1 VISPDSIVIH
11 RIDLACFTEPSVF
24 WYFWRMKHWMR
35 GVIWIGLV
43 IIILVQSVQ
52 AQPMPPTTTIPGA
65 SDPQGIREGRFIGVL
80 IGTAAFYTITLLM
93 LRKQW
98 YKKKVPFH
106 SFNDNREWLQMDK
119 VGHAATAYCMSRG
132 GYELMRWSGV
142 NEQASILTGGLLALL
157 FQTTL
162 EVYDGHSEGWGF
174 SKGDMVANIAGTALF
189 VGQQYGGGQQVVSLK
204 YGFRKTIFPPYR
216 PNVLGRTTGVQM
228 LKDYNG
234 QQYWLSLNLASV
246 LPVGPSFPRWLNLDF
261 GYSGSGMIGGH
272 DNPPVFDKDGKEV
285 KFERYRQFFISPDA
299 DLSRI
304 GTFNPSLQ
312 RFIGTAQ
319 FFKIPAPSLEFNRVN
334 GLRFHPF
341 LVPKE

>member
-1 VISPDSIVIH
+1 
-11 RIDLACFTEPSVF
+11 
-24 WYFWRMKHWMR
+24 MKDPIR
-35 GVIWIGLV
+35 RIGL
-43 IIILVQSVQ
+43 LFLYCLLLSQSIQ
-52 AQPMPPTTTIPGA
+52 AQPLPIAPAMP
-65 SDPQGIREGRFIGVL
+65 DPSGINQGRFIGVL
-80 IGTAAFYTITLLM
+80 VGTAAFYTITLLM

-106 SFNDNREWLQMDK
+106 TFNDNGEWLQMDK

-142 NEQASILTGGLLALL
+142 DERASILTGGLLALL

-162 EVYDGHSEGWGF
+162 EVYDGHAEGWGF
-174 SKGDMVANIAGTALF
+174 SKGDMLANVAGTALF
-189 VGQQYGGGQQVVSLK
+189 MGQQFGPGQQVVSMK

-216 PNVLGRTTGVQM
+216 PNLLGKTTGQQL

-234 QQYWLSLNLASV
+234 QQYWLSVNLASV
-246 LPVGPSFPRWLNLDF
+246 LPVGPSFPRWLNLDL

-272 DNPPVFDKDGKEV
+272 ENPVTFDTDGNEV
-285 KFERYRQFFISPDA
+285 KFTRYRQFFISPDA

-304 GTFNPSLQ
+304 GTFSPSLQ

-319 FFKIPAPSLEFNRVN
+319 FFKIPAPSLEFNRVK
-334 GLRFHPF
+334 GIRFHP
-341 LVPKE
+341 LILPKE

>member
-1 VISPDSIVIH
+1 MIDRIRTVGLLVLCILLLNQSIQGQTTPIMPAAPD
-11 RIDLACFTEPSVF
+11 PS
-24 WYFWRMKHWMR
+24 
-35 GVIWIGLV
+35 
-43 IIILVQSVQ
+43 
-52 AQPMPPTTTIPGA
+52 
-65 SDPQGIREGRFIGVL
+65 GINQGRFIGVVL
-80 IGTAAFYTITLLM
+80 GTAAFYTITLLM

-106 SFNDNREWLQMDK
+106 SFNDNAEWLQMDK

-142 NEQASILTGGLLALL
+142 DERASILTGGLLALL

-174 SKGDMVANIAGTALF
+174 SKGDMLANVAGTALF
-189 VGQQYGGGQQVVSLK
+189 VGQQFGPGQQVVSLK

-216 PNVLGRTTGVQM
+216 PNVLGKATSVQM

-234 QQYWLSLNLASV
+234 QQYWLSVNLASV

-272 DNPPVFDKDGKEV
+272 ENPPVFDQNGKEV
-285 KFERYRQFFISPDA
+285 KFDRYRQFFISPDA

-304 GTFNPSLQ
+304 NAFSPSLQ

-334 GLRFHPF
+334 GLRFHP
-341 LVPKE
+341 LILPKE

>member
-1 VISPDSIVIH
+1 MNHPFRTFVW
-11 RIDLACFTEPSVF
+11 LCLGTLLL
-24 WYFWRMKHWMR
+24 
-35 GVIWIGLV
+35 G
-43 IIILVQSVQ
+43 QSVR
-52 AQPMPPTTTIPGA
+52 AQPLPVASPGPEPT
-65 SDPQGIREGRFIGVL
+65 GIRQGRFIGVL
-80 IGTAAFYTITLLM
+80 VGTAAFYTITLLM
-93 LRKQW
+93 LKKQW

-132 GYELMRWSGV
+132 GYELMRWSGI
-142 NEQASILTGGLLALL
+142 NEQTSILTGGLLALL

-174 SKGDMVANIAGTALF
+174 SKGDMLANAAGTALF
-189 VGQQYGGGQQVVSLK
+189 MGQQYSAGQQVVSLK
-204 YGFRKTIFPPYR
+204 YGFRKTIFPPFR
-216 PNVLGRTTGVQM
+216 PTVLGKTTGVQM

-234 QQYWLSLNLASV
+234 QQYWLSVNLASV
-246 LPVGPSFPRWLNLDF
+246 LPVGPSFPRWLNIDV

-272 DNPPVFDKDGKEV
+272 ENPPLSDSEGRPI

-304 GTFNPSLQ
+304 NAFSPSLQ

-341 LVPKE
+341 LLPKE

>member
-1 VISPDSIVIH
+1 MIDRIRTVGLLVLCILLLSQSI
-11 RIDLACFTEPSVF
+11 
-24 WYFWRMKHWMR
+24 
-35 GVIWIGLV
+35 
-43 IIILVQSVQ
+43 Q
-52 AQPMPPTTTIPGA
+52 AQTTPILPVA
-65 SDPQGIREGRFIGVL
+65 PDPSGINQGRFIGVVL
-80 IGTAAFYTITLLM
+80 GTAAFYTITLLM

-106 SFNDNREWLQMDK
+106 SFNDNAEWLQMDK

-142 NEQASILTGGLLALL
+142 DERASILTGGLLALL

-174 SKGDMVANIAGTALF
+174 SKGDMFANVAGTALF
-189 VGQQYGGGQQVVSLK
+189 VGQQFGPGQQVVSLK

-216 PNVLGRTTGVQM
+216 PNVLGKTTSVQM
-228 LKDYNG
+228 LKDYNA
-234 QQYWLSLNLASV
+234 QQYWLSVNLASV
-246 LPVGPSFPRWLNLDF
+246 LPVGPSFPRWLNLDL

-272 DNPPVFDKDGKEV
+272 ENPPVFDQDGKEV
-285 KFERYRQFFISPDA
+285 NFDRYRQFFISPDA

-304 GTFNPSLQ
+304 NTFSPSLQ

-319 FFKIPAPSLEFNRVN
+319 FFKIPAPSLEFNRVK
-334 GLRFHPF
+334 GLRVHP
-341 LVPKE
+341 LILPKE

>member
-1 VISPDSIVIH
+1 MLSQ
-11 RIDLACFTEPSVF
+11 A
-24 WYFWRMKHWMR
+24 
-35 GVIWIGLV
+35 G
-43 IIILVQSVQ
+43 Q
-52 AQPMPPTTTIPGA
+52 AQPMPSTPVMPDQ
-65 SDPQGIREGRFIGVL
+65 SGINQGRFIGVL
-80 IGTAAFYTITLLM
+80 VGTAAFYTITLLL

-106 SFNDNREWLQMDK
+106 SFNDNAEWLQMDK

-142 NEQASILTGGLLALL
+142 DERASILTGGLLALL

-162 EVYDGHSEGWGF
+162 EVYDGHAEGWGF
-174 SKGDMVANIAGTALF
+174 SKGDMFANVAGTALF
-189 VGQQYGGGQQVVSLK
+189 MGQQYGTGQQVVSLK

-216 PNVLGRTTGVQM
+216 PNLLGKTTGQQM

-234 QQYWLSLNLASV
+234 QQYWLSVNLASV
-246 LPVGPSFPRWLNLDF
+246 LPVGPKFPQWLNLDI

-272 DNPPVFDKDGKEV
+272 ENPPAFDQNGKAV

-304 GTFNPSLQ
+304 GTFSPSLQ
-312 RFIGTAQ
+312 RFIGTVQ

-334 GLRFHPF
+334 GLRFHP
-341 LVPKE
+341 LILPKE

>member
-1 VISPDSIVIH
+1 
-11 RIDLACFTEPSVF
+11 
-24 WYFWRMKHWMR
+24 MKNQIR
-35 GVIWIGLV
+35 RVGWIGMCWLM
-43 IIILVQSVQ
+43 LSQSIQ
-52 AQPMPPTTTIPGA
+52 AQPMPIAPATTDQ
-65 SDPQGIREGRFIGVL
+65 SGINQGRFIGVL
-80 IGTAAFYTITLLM
+80 VGTAAFYTVTLLM

-106 SFNDNREWLQMDK
+106 SFNDNAEWLQMDK

-142 NEQASILTGGLLALL
+142 DERASILTGGLLALL

-162 EVYDGHSEGWGF
+162 EVYDGHAEGWGF

-189 VGQQYGGGQQVVSLK
+189 MGQQYGAGQQVVSLK

-216 PNVLGRTTGVQM
+216 PNLLGKSTGQQM

-234 QQYWLSLNLASV
+234 QQYWLSVNLASV
-246 LPVGPSFPRWLNLDF
+246 LPVGPDFPKWLNLDF

-272 DNPPVFDKDGKEV
+272 ENPKVVDAAGHEV
-285 KFERYRQFFISPDA
+285 TFTRYRQFFISPDA

-304 GTFNPSLQ
+304 GTFSPSLQ

-319 FFKIPAPSLEFNRVN
+319 FFKIPAPSLEFNRIK
-334 GLRFHPF
+334 GLRFHP
-341 LVPKE
+341 LILPKE

>member
-1 VISPDSIVIH
+1 MKQRIRAAWLLSLLVVI
-11 RIDLACFTEPSVF
+11 L
-24 WYFWRMKHWMR
+24 
-35 GVIWIGLV
+35 G
-43 IIILVQSVQ
+43 QSVR
-52 AQPMPPTTTIPGA
+52 AQPIPSPVMPTIP
-65 SDPQGIREGRFIGVL
+65 DQPGINQGRFIGVL
-80 IGTAAFYTITLLM
+80 VGTAAFYTLTLLM

-106 SFNDNREWLQMDK
+106 SFNDNAEWLQMDK
-119 VGHAATAYCMSRG
+119 IGHAATAYSMSRG

-142 NEQASILTGGLLALL
+142 DERASILTGGLLALL

-174 SKGDMVANIAGTALF
+174 SKGDMFANVAGTALF
-189 VGQQYGGGQQVVSLK
+189 VGQQYGAGQQVVSLK

-216 PNVLGRTTGVQM
+216 PNVLGHTTGVQM

-234 QQYWLSLNLASV
+234 QQYWLSVNLASV
-246 LPVGPSFPRWLNLDF
+246 LPVGPSFPRWLNLDV

-272 DNPPVFDKDGKEV
+272 ENPPVFDKYGKAV

-304 GTFNPSLQ
+304 GTFSPSLQ

-319 FFKIPAPSLEFNRVN
+319 FFKIAAPSLEYNRVK
-334 GLRFHPF
+334 GLRFHP
-341 LVPKE
+341 LILPKE